1 VICLEKPLKNNWLD
15 NKWFILL
22 LSLLCLDTLVKQDM
36 IGWLTTPIFLI
47 LIVRY
52 VIKVKGYGYQLY
64 VFSVFSLLG
73 LESLLLIYIYLF
85 DSIILKN
92 PANLVWF
99 LFFVLGTI
107 LVIFLYLRLV
117 VNGEYKKFPS

>member
-1 VICLEKPLKNNWLD
+1 LEKPLKSNWLD

-22 LSLLCLDTLVKQDM
+22 ISLLCLDTIVKQNM
-36 IGWLTTPIFLI
+36 IGWLTIPLFSI

-64 VFSVFSLLG
+64 VPSIFSLLA

-85 DSIILKN
+85 NSVILKN
-92 PANLVWF
+92 PVNIAWF
-99 LFFVLGTI
+99 LAFALGTI
-107 LVIFLYLRLV
+107 LIIFSYLRLV
-117 VNGEYKKFPS
+117 FNGEYKKLPS